1 MNALTTSL
9 SPIAAC
15 AILGIRADGDIPK
28 ADILGA
34 FRSLAS
40 TNHPDRGGDTAAMR
54 ELIEARDVLLDQ
66 RSRYREQPQRTRV
79 ETAEAQEMQAFSQRT
94 KVDLAD
100 CYLAL
105 PRIQKWGLSLD
116 HPRAGKLARAEANR
130 SIRSEWAG
138 GGVTMPPL
146 DGRQAVMDSDGDTD
160 HPCTGGTWM
169 PVYKE
174 KIADCFHEKKREDKK
189 WAMAAIHG
197 VTPAGPLDKLLGKE
211 EAAERVA
218 AGLPSDPQEALDFE
232 MEAQKQQAL
241 ALRGALKPRDR
252 PVLDLYMGQGLSIKQ
267 TAEILGKKPKTLY
280 ETVKRMGKPMREE
293 RVRREWVAAHC
304 SVERLAGGVESA
316 PIVLG
321 KNGQMGWDLGGA
333 E

>member
-15 AILGIRADGDIPK
+15 AILGIRADTDIPK

-40 TNHPDRGGDTAAMR
+40 TNHPDRGGDTSAMR

-79 ETAEAQEMQAFSQRT
+79 ETAEAQEMQAFSQRV

-105 PRIQKWGLSLD
+105 PRIWKWGLTLD
-116 HPRAGKLARAEANR
+116 HPRAAKLARAEANR
-130 SIRSEWAG
+130 SIRAEWAG
-138 GGVTMPPL
+138 AGVVMPPR
-146 DGRQAVMDSDGDTD
+146 DGHQASIDSDSDTD
-160 HPCTGGTWM
+160 ASIGGIWM
-169 PVYKE
+169 NVAGDQ
-174 KIADCFHEKKREDKK
+174 IAKCFRDKPAADKK
-189 WAMAAIHG
+189 WAAVLIHPS
-197 VTPAGPLDKLLGKE
+197 TPATPVDKLVEKE
-211 EAAERVA
+211 EADERRA
-218 AGLPSDPQEALDFE
+218 NGLPADPQEAQDLE
-232 MEAQKQQAL
+232 REAQKQQAM

-252 PVLDLYMGQGLSIKQ
+252 QILDLYVGQGLSIKQ
-267 TAEILGKKPKTLY
+267 VAEIVGKTPNGVY
-280 ETVKRMGKPMREE
+280 ESVKRMGKPMRAEK
-293 RVRREWVAAHC
+293 VRREWVQEHC
-304 SVERLAGGVESA
+304 SVEKMASGIESA

-321 KNGQMGWDLGGA
+321 KTGQLGWDLGGDA
-333 E
+333 